1 MSGKRYPEEF
11 KIEAVK
17 QVIDRG
23 HSVSSVATRLDIT
36 THSLYAWIKKY
47 GPDSSTNKEQSDAQA
62 GIRRLQ
68 KELKR
73 VTDERDIF
81 KKSRGVLRK
90 AVRLRYAFI
99 RDNSRC
105 WPVRLLCRVLDV
117 HPSGF
122 YAWFKQPYSQRHQ
135 VDLRLTGQIKQ
146 FWLESGCVYGYRK
159 IHLDLR
165 DSGQQCG
172 VNRVWRLMNRAGIK
186 AQVGYRSPRA
196 RKGEA
201 SIVSP
206 NRLQRQFNPDAP
218 DKRWVTDITYVRT
231 HEGWLYLAVVVDL
244 FSRKIIGWS
253 MQSRMTKDIVL
264 NALLMAVWRRN
275 PRKQVL
281 VHSDQGSQYTSHE
294 WQSFLKSHGLEG
306 SMSRR
311 GNCHDNAVAESFF
324 QLLKRERIKKKIY
337 GTREEARSDI
347 FDYIEMFY
355 NSKRRH
361 GSSNQMS
368 PTEYEN
374 QYYQRLGSVWIIRG
388 DSFRLYWLL

>member
-11 KIEAVK
+11 KTEAVK
-17 QVIDRG
+17 QVVDRG
-23 HSVSSVATRLDIT
+23 YSVSSVATRLDIT

-47 GPDSSTNKEQSDAQA
+47 GPDPSTNKEQSDAQA
-62 GIRRLQ
+62 EIRRLQ

-99 RDNSRC
+99 RDNTCC

-122 YAWFKQPYSQRHQ
+122 YAWLQQPHSQRHQ
-135 VDLRLTGQIKQ
+135 ADLRLTGQIKQ

-172 VNRVWRLMNRAGIK
+172 VNRVWRLMKRVGIK

-218 DKRWVTDITYVRT
+218 DERWVTDITYIRT

-253 MQSRMTKDIVL
+253 MQPRMTKDIVL

-275 PRKQVL
+275 PQKQVL

-355 NSKRRH
+355 NCRRRH
-361 GSSNQMS
+361 GSSDQM
-368 PTEYEN
+368 PPAEYEN
-374 QYYQRLGSVWIIRG
+374 LYYQRLGSV
-388 DSFRLYWLL
+388 

>member
-17 QVIDRG
+17 QVVDRG
-23 HSVSSVATRLDIT
+23 YSVSSVATRLDIT

-62 GIRRLQ
+62 EILRLQ
-68 KELKR
+68 KELKQ

-99 RDNSRC
+99 RDNTHC

-122 YAWFKQPYSQRHQ
+122 YAWLQQPHSQREQ
-135 VDLRLTGQIKQ
+135 ANQMLTGQIKQ

-165 DSGQQCG
+165 DTGQQCG
-172 VNRVWRLMNRAGIK
+172 VNRVWRLMKRAGIK

-196 RKGEA
+196 RKGED
-201 SIVSP
+201 SIVAP
-206 NRLQRQFNPDAP
+206 DRLQRQFNPDAP
-218 DKRWVTDITYVRT
+218 DERWVTDITYIRT

-244 FSRKIIGWS
+244 FSRKVIGWS
-253 MQSRMTKDIVL
+253 MQPRMTKEIVL
-264 NALLMAVWRRN
+264 NALLMALWRRN
-275 PRKQVL
+275 PQKAVL
-281 VHSDQGSQYTSHE
+281 VHSDQVSQYTSYE

-361 GSSNQMS
+361 GSSDKMP
-368 PTEYEN
+368 PTEYEKR
-374 QYYQRLGSVWIIRG
+374 YYRRLESV
-388 DSFRLYWLL
+388 

>member
-1 MSGKRYPEEF
+1 RYPEEF

-17 QVIDRG
+17 QVVDRG
-23 HSVSSVATRLDIT
+23 YSVSSVATRLDIT

-62 GIRRLQ
+62 EIFRLQ

-99 RDNSRC
+99 RDNTRC

-122 YAWFKQPYSQRHQ
+122 YAWLQQPHSQREQ
-135 VDLRLTGQIKQ
+135 ANQMLTGQIKQ

-165 DSGQQCG
+165 DTGQQCG
-172 VNRVWRLMNRAGIK
+172 VNRVWQLMKRAGIK

-196 RKGEA
+196 RKGED
-201 SIVSP
+201 SIVAP
-206 NRLQRQFNPDAP
+206 DRLQRQFNPDAP
-218 DKRWVTDITYVRT
+218 DERWVTDITYIRT

-244 FSRKIIGWS
+244 FSRKVIGWS
-253 MQSRMTKDIVL
+253 MQPRMTKEIVL
-264 NALLMAVWRRN
+264 NALLMALWRRN
-275 PRKQVL
+275 PQKAVL
-281 VHSDQGSQYTSHE
+281 VHSDQGSQYTSYE

-324 QLLKRERIKKKIY
+324 QLLKRERVKKKIY

-361 GSSNQMS
+361 GSSDKMP

-374 QYYQRLGSVWIIRG
+374 RYYRRLESV
-388 DSFRLYWLL
+388 

>member
-1 MSGKRYPEEF
+1 KRYPEEF

-17 QVIDRG
+17 QVVDRG

-47 GPDSSTNKEQSDAQA
+47 GPESSTHKEQSDAQSE
-62 GIRRLQ
+62 IRRLQ

-99 RDNSRC
+99 RDNTCC
-105 WPVRLLCRVLDV
+105 WPVRLLCRVLNV

-122 YAWFKQPYSQRHQ
+122 YSWLQQPHSQRHQ
-135 VDLRLTGQIKQ
+135 ADLRLAGQIKQ

-172 VNRVWRLMNRAGIK
+172 VNRVWRLMKRVGIK

-196 RKGEA
+196 RKGEV

-218 DKRWVTDITYVRT
+218 DERWVTDITYIRT

-275 PRKQVL
+275 PQKQVL

-361 GSSNQMS
+361 GSSDQMS

-374 QYYQRLGSVWIIRG
+374 QYYQRLRSV
-388 DSFRLYWLL
+388 

>member
-17 QVIDRG
+17 QVVDRG
-23 HSVSSVATRLDIT
+23 YSVASVATRLDIT
-36 THSLYAWIKKY
+36 THSLYSWIKKY

-62 GIRRLQ
+62 ELRRLQ

-99 RDNSRC
+99 RDNTCC

-122 YAWFKQPYSQRHQ
+122 YAWLQQPHSQRHQ
-135 VDLRLTGQIKQ
+135 ADLRLTGQIKQ

-165 DSGQQCG
+165 DSGQQYG
-172 VNRVWRLMNRAGIK
+172 VNRVWRLMKRVGIK

-218 DKRWVTDITYVRT
+218 DERWVTDITYIRT

-264 NALLMAVWRRN
+264 NALLMAVWRCN
-275 PRKQVL
+275 PQKQVL

-361 GSSNQMS
+361 GSSDQMS

-374 QYYQRLGSVWIIRG
+374 QYYQRLGRV
-388 DSFRLYWLL
+388 

>member
-11 KIEAVK
+11 KTEAVK
-17 QVIDRG
+17 QVVDRG
-23 HSVSSVATRLDIT
+23 YSVASVATRLDIT

-62 GIRRLQ
+62 EIRRLQ

-73 VTDERDIF
+73 VTDERDIL
-81 KKSRGVLRK
+81 KKGRGVLRK

-99 RDNSRC
+99 RDNSCC

-122 YAWFKQPYSQRHQ
+122 YAWLQQPHSQRHQ
-135 VDLRLTGQIKQ
+135 ADLRLTGQIKQ

-172 VNRVWRLMNRAGIK
+172 VNRVWRLMKRVGIK

-218 DKRWVTDITYVRT
+218 DERWVTDITYIRT

-275 PRKQVL
+275 PEKQVL

-361 GSSNQMS
+361 GSSEQMS

-374 QYYQRLGSVWIIRG
+374 QYYHRPASV
-388 DSFRLYWLL
+388 